1 MIDILLATYHPS
13 PCHLEEQERSIRAQ
27 TYGDWRLISSEDAA
41 GVGACANFAKLL
53 EQSAGDYVAFSDQ
66 DDVWLPD
73 KLERSMAS
81 MRELEARY
89 GKDVPLLV
97 FTDAKVV
104 DRELNVIDDSL
115 FHRTCLDPERRSPRQ
130 LILQNVANGN
140 TMLFNAALRRKA
152 LPIPPDAF
160 MHDHWVALVASV
172 FGHAACVHVPTLL
185 YRQHGANV
193 IGATR
198 VGLFGHIRRAL
209 RGISAMR
216 RRHLANIRQAEAFAR
231 RYGEEAPPCFRV
243 LVGFASRSWLVRRI
257 ILFRYGIVKRGL
269 WRNLGLWCVT

>member
-13 PCHLEEQERSIRAQ
+13 PCYLEEQERSIHAQ

-73 KLERSMAS
+73 KLERSMAA

-115 FHRTCLDPERRSPRQ
+115 FHHTCFDPERRSPRQ
-130 LILQNVANGN
+130 LIMQNVANGN
-140 TMLFNAALRRKA
+140 TMLFNAALREKA
-152 LPIPPDAF
+152 LPIPSDAF

-172 FGHAACVHVPTLL
+172 FGKTACLNEPTLL
-185 YRQHGANV
+185 YRQHSTNV
-193 IGATR
+193 LGGSKVGFLYYSKKFLSGWSTTR
-198 VGLFGHIRRAL
+198 KRLQGYF
-209 RGISAMR
+209 
-216 RRHLANIRQAEAFAR
+216 RQAEAFAL
-231 RYGEEAPPCFRV
+231 RYPDAPECFKV
-243 LVGFASRSWLVRRI
+243 CVGFETKNWFVRRW
-257 ILFRYGIVKRGL
+257 LLLRYGIFKNGL
-269 WRNLGLWCVT
+269 LRNIGVFLLI

>member
-1 MIDILLATYHPS
+1 MIDVLLASFRPDAS
-13 PCHLEEQERSIRAQ
+13 MLAAQVDSIRAQ
-27 TYGDWRLISSEDAA
+27 KGVELRLSVREDHV
-41 GVGACANFAKLL
+41 GEGACANFAKLL

-73 KLERSMAS
+73 KLERSMAA

-130 LILQNVANGN
+130 LIMQNVANGN
-140 TMLFNAALRRKA
+140 TMLFNAALREKA
-152 LPIPPDAF
+152 LPIPSDAF

-172 FGHAACVHVPTLL
+172 YGHMAYVNMPTLL
-185 YRQHGANV
+185 YRQHSSNV
-193 IGATR
+193 IGAKR
-198 VGLFGHIRRAL
+198 VSLAKSIRNGFG
-209 RGISAMR
+209 GVSAMR
-216 RRHLANIRQAEAFAR
+216 RKQLACIRQAAAFAR
-231 RYGEEAPPCFRV
+231 QYGESVPECFRAV
-243 LVGFASRSWLVRRI
+243 VNFSSRLRLVRRW
-257 ILFRYGIVKRGL
+257 ILLRYGMFKYGW
-269 WRNLGLWCVT
+269 WRNLGLWCII